1 MPDKPMTDVLLVE
14 DTMPLARVYMEYLRH
29 EPYHVSHVETGKAAL
44 DILRTAPPRAI
55 ILDLKLPDMD
65 SREILEVIRDE
76 EIPCT
81 AVVITAHGSVNTAV
95 EAMRLGAADFILKP
109 FSEDR
114 LVYTMRNALE
124 RRHLAEVV
132 EAIAEDRRSYCG
144 FVGASLPMQAIYR
157 VIDQVAPSKVSV
169 FITGE
174 TGTGKEVC
182 ADAIHRKSPRRDG
195 PFVAIN
201 CAAIPHELMES
212 EMFGHVKGAFTGAMA
227 ERDGAASLAHGGTL
241 FLDEICDMDLAPQ
254 AKLLR
259 FVQTGVFQKVG
270 SSATR
275 EVDVRIV
282 CTTNKSP
289 WREVEAGRFREDLY
303 FRLHVVP
310 LHLPPLRER
319 GDDIHTL
326 AGHFLETFAGQEN
339 KTFEGF
345 TEDAK
350 EALARHPWPGNVR
363 ELANAIHTAVVLN
376 HEPRLSAAML
386 SMPLRTGAASW
397 RGGGRETPDPA
408 RATAARQGSAAQPD
422 ELALRPM
429 RLVEW
434 DYIREALRTTGND
447 VPRVASILELSPST
461 IYRRIREFRNQAA
474 AE

>member
-1 MPDKPMTDVLLVE
+1 MTEILLVE
-14 DTMPLARVYMEYLRH
+14 DTLPLARVYIEYLRH
-29 EPYHVSHVETGKAAL
+29 EPYRITHVETGKAAL
-44 DILRTAPPRAI
+44 EALRAAPPEAI

-65 SREILEVIRDE
+65 SREILKIIRDE

-81 AVVITAHGSVNTAV
+81 AVVITAHGSVYTAV
-95 EAMRLGAADFILKP
+95 EAMQLGAADFILKP

-124 RRHLAEVV
+124 RRHLTEVV
-132 EAIAEDRRSYCG
+132 EAIVEDRRSYCG
-144 FVGASLPMQAIYR
+144 FVGAALPMQAIYR

-182 ADAIHRKSPRRDG
+182 ADAIHRKSPRSDG

-212 EMFGHVKGAFTGAMA
+212 EMFGHVKGAFTGALA
-227 ERDGAASLAHGGTL
+227 ARDGAASLAHGGTL
-241 FLDEICDMDLAPQ
+241 FLDEICDMDLALQ

-259 FVQTGVFQKVG
+259 FVQTASFQKLG
-270 SSATR
+270 SSATT

-282 CTTNKSP
+282 CATNRSP

-310 LHLPPLRER
+310 VHLPPLRER
-319 GDDIHTL
+319 DDDIPML
-326 AGHFLETFAGQEN
+326 AVHFLETFASQEN

-345 TEDAK
+345 TEDAM

-386 SMPLRTGAASW
+386 SIPLGNGADA
-397 RGGGRETPDPA
+397 RHGGDQETAGPA
-408 RATAARQGSAAQPD
+408 HGSASDPVG
-422 ELALRPM
+422 LALRPM

-447 VPRVASILELSPST
+447 VPRAASILGLSPST
-461 IYRRIREFRNQAA
+461 IYRRMREFHNQIA

>member
-1 MPDKPMTDVLLVE
+1 MSDNPMTDVLLVE
-14 DTMPLARVYMEYLRH
+14 DTVPLARVYMEYLRH
-29 EPYHVSHVETGKAAL
+29 EPYRVSHVETGKAAL

-81 AVVITAHGSVNTAV
+81 AIVITAHGSVNTAV

-114 LVYTMRNALE
+114 LVYTLRNSLE
-124 RRHLAEVV
+124 RRRLAEVV
-132 EAIAEDRRSYCG
+132 EAITEDRRSYCG
-144 FVGASLPMQAIYR
+144 FIGASLPMQAIYR
-157 VIDQVAPSKVSV
+157 VIDEVAPSKVSV

-174 TGTGKEVC
+174 TGSGKEVC
-182 ADAIHRKSPRRDG
+182 AEAIHRKSPRRDG

-201 CAAIPHELMES
+201 CAAIPNELMES
-212 EMFGHVKGAFTGAMA
+212 EMFGHVKGAFTGAVA
-227 ERDGAASLAHGGTL
+227 ARGGAAALADGGTL
-241 FLDEICDMDLAPQ
+241 FLDEICDMELALQ

-259 FVQTGVFQKVG
+259 FVQTGAFQKLG
-270 SSATR
+270 SNATR

-282 CTTNKSP
+282 CATNRSP

-319 GDDIHTL
+319 GDDIHIL
-326 AGHFLETFAGQEN
+326 AGHFLEIFAKQED
-339 KTFEGF
+339 KMFEGF
-345 TEDAK
+345 TEDAR

-376 HEPRLSAAML
+376 HDPRINAAML
-386 SMPLRTGAASW
+386 SMPLRNGAASW
-397 RGGGRETPDPA
+397 PGGDLESPDPA
-408 RATAARQGSAAQPD
+408 RAMAVRQGPATDP
-422 ELALRPM
+422 ETLALRPM

-434 DYIREALRTTGND
+434 DYIRKVLRETGND
-447 VPRVASILELSPST
+447 VPRAASILELSPST
-461 IYRRIREFRNQAA
+461 IYRRIREFHNQAA
-474 AE
+474 TE